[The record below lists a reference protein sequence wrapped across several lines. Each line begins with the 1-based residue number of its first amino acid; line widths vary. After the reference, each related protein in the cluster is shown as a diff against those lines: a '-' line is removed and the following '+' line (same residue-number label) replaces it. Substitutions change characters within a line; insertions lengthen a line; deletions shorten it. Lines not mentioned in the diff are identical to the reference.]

1 MSWFVPR
8 RATEGLAHSIAA
20 SGAGGAYVDGI
31 DDERGFTKVGESRR
45 EVPSWTLEKA
55 RIYSVHAYRTNPMA
69 RAIIDTYT
77 SFCIG
82 DKGLALNVDVPEVE
96 PIARAFWDDPRNDVD
111 GQQEILLRSH
121 LLMGE
126 TALEM
131 MVARLSGA
139 VRFSYLDPTGI
150 RRVELD
156 AGNPLWPGRLVF
168 GDPVNE
174 RRLEVVQVDDF
185 TGLRGG
191 EAMFWPSWKAL
202 ASDRRGVPFMSPIL
216 DWLQAYDDVLYNLVD
231 RTKLLRYFVWDV
243 TVNGDQNAVDE
254 FIAARGGRHAPPT
267 GSVEVHN
274 ESVEWKPQ
282 MPQTGAYEDR
292 VTGQSV
298 LTEIAAG
305 SGLAKTWLAEPEDA
319 NRATSLT
326 MAEPVRRR
334 VRGVQK
340 MWVDRQ
346 TDLVRYAVDQAVA
359 ARRIPAEVEVAD
371 ESGATHM
378 VKASD
383 TVRVTGPE
391 IAASDAKVNSEILM
405 TLSTALTGMVAGE
418 LMTPEAAQVLTKRAW
433 EAFAGVPYRPELD
446 KPGDPDATNR
456 VEEYLETAME
466 AARRSK
472 ISAA

>member
-1 MSWFVPR
+1 MSWFIPR
-8 RATEGLAHSIAA
+8 RATEGLADSIAA
-20 SGAGGAYVDGI
+20 SGAGGAYADGI
-31 DDERGFTKVGESRR
+31 DDDRGFTRVGESRR
-45 EVPSWTLEKA
+45 EVPAWTLEKA

-82 DKGLALNVDVPEVE
+82 DKGLALNVNHPDVD
-96 PIARAFWDDPRNDVD
+96 PIARAFWNDPRNDCD
-111 GQQEILLRSH
+111 GQQEVLLRSH
-121 LLMGE
+121 LLLGE
-126 TALEM
+126 TVLET
-131 MVARLSGA
+131 MVAEMSGV
-139 VRFSYLDPTGI
+139 VRFAYVDPTGI

-168 GDPVNE
+168 GSPVDE
-174 RRLEVVQVDDF
+174 RHLDVVHVDDF
-185 TGLRGG
+185 TGLRTGQ
-191 EAMFWPSWKAL
+191 AMFWPSWRAL
-202 ASDRRGVPFMSPIL
+202 ASDRRGVPFLSPVL

-243 TVNGDQNAVDE
+243 TVDGDQSAVDN
-254 FIAARGGRHAPPT
+254 FVAARGGRHAPPT

-274 ESVEWKPQ
+274 DSVAWKPVQ
-282 MPQTGAYEDR
+282 PNTGAFEDR
-292 VTGQSV
+292 VTGQSL

-346 TDLVRYAVDQAVA
+346 TELVRYAVDRAVA
-359 ARRIPAEVEVAD
+359 ARRLPAEVEIREEGGHTRKVPVA
-371 ESGATHM
+371 
-378 VKASD
+378 D

-391 IAASDAKVNSEILM
+391 IAASDAKVNAEILM
-405 TLSTALTGMVAGE
+405 NLSQALTGMRASN
-418 LMTPEAAQVLTKRAW
+418 LMSQDAAVVLVKRAW

-446 KPGDPDATNR
+446 RPDDDDDA
-456 VEEYLETAME
+456 VDDIEAYLQEAMDRRDRI
-466 AARRSK
+466 AA
-472 ISAA
+472 A